1 MTRWEMRKAEQEIT
15 ETGEMVAIL
24 REARY
29 VTVAM
34 CADDEP
40 YLVSLSHGY
49 DVERNAI
56 YFHCAHEGRKIDV
69 LRSNPVV
76 WGQAVRDQ
84 GAEAEECRHRYATT
98 QFRGRVTFVQDPEEK
113 RHAISVLIGQFGA
126 DVERFFA
133 KEDAESRVQG
143 VNIGRID
150 IDYLSGKRS
159 SD

>member
-1 MTRWEMRKAEQEIT
+1 MTRWEMRQAEQEIT
-15 ETGEMVAIL
+15 ETREMVAIL

-29 VTVAM
+29 ITVAM
-34 CADDEP
+34 CAEGEP
-40 YLVSLSHGY
+40 YIVSLSHGY

-76 WGQAVRDQ
+76 WGQAVRDL
-84 GAEAEECRHRYATT
+84 GAEAAECVHHYATT

-113 RHAISVLIGQFGA
+113 RHAISVLIDQFGA

-133 KEDAESRVQG
+133 KEDSDDRVQR

-150 IDYLSGKRS
+150 IDLLSGKRS